1 MASRDAL
8 ISSHDDA
15 LMSSDTEVGQCG
27 NINSALAL
35 SDDAPKYD
43 AIVSSDLHVHQ
54 GCNDDGAL
62 ASSDVQVYQGGNDDG
77 GLASYDDVLLP

>member
-1 MASRDAL
+1 MAYGDAL
-8 ISSHDDA
+8 VSSHDGA
-15 LMSSDTEVGQCG
+15 ITSSDNEVGQCG

-35 SDDAPKYD
+35 SDDTPKYD
-43 AIVSSDLHVHQ
+43 AIVSSDVHVHQ

-77 GLASYDDVLLP
+77 DRASYDDVLLP